1 MGKLQVLPAQLAN
14 MIAAGE
20 VVQRPSS
27 VVKELVENAVDSG
40 ADRIDVIISDS
51 GRTLIQVIDNG
62 CGMSASDAVLCFERH
77 ATSKIATSSDLEAIM
92 SYGFRGEALASIAAV
107 AEVTL
112 KTRRE
117 QDESGTQV
125 VIGDS
130 GKLRSSGVST
140 PKGSNFIIRNLFY
153 NTPARRKFLKGDN
166 VELRHIVD
174 EFVHIAVPHPE
185 IAFSLVHNGRQL
197 YVLKKAKSL
206 KYRIMDVMGMNVA
219 DTLVDLSA
227 QTSELNVS
235 GFIGTPRSAKKTQVN
250 QLFFVRGRFFRSPYL
265 HKAVMKAY
273 EEMIPEGVTPAY
285 FIFLDA
291 DPSAVDVNV
300 SPTKTE
306 IKFQNESI
314 VFQIIYACVKE
325 TLGRNS
331 FGASLDFESEGS
343 IDIPI
348 IGDGFAAY
356 RDANPLTFGGGN
368 PNFNPFDPDSSLPPS
383 GSTPSGNVS
392 GQFFPDSGSSSGGSS
407 SGGSSSGGAGLGAD
421 ASGASGGGQAGLY
434 QDYPPRMG
442 KDQSYGVLFESKC
455 MSNTLVLHKRFILT
469 PVASGLML
477 VNCRRAFERILYER
491 MLKALSSNN
500 HVSQKALFPV
510 QVQIGVQERLI
521 LEGASETLERLGFDI
536 TPFGTDSVVVN
547 AVPEGMSCEEG
558 KVRTMLDDIVA
569 VLSEP
574 GSGLQEV
581 LNQRMAARFAAL
593 GAASF
598 EIGSDPM
605 APRRLI
611 DTLFACENA
620 ELTPGGRKIVA
631 IVGIDEIE
639 NKF

>member
-291 DPSAVDVNV
+291 DPSSVDVNV

-392 GQFFPDSGSSSGGSS
+392 GQFFPDSGSSG
-407 SGGSSSGGAGLGAD
+407 GGAGLGAD
-421 ASGASGGGQAGLY
+421 ASGASGGGQAGRY

>member
-77 ATSKIATSSDLEAIM
+77 ATSKIATASDLDAIM

-383 GSTPSGNVS
+383 DSTPSGNVS
-392 GQFFPDSGSSSGGSS
+392 GQFFPDSGSSDSGSS
-407 SGGSSSGGAGLGAD
+407 GGGAGLGAD
-421 ASGASGGGQAGLY
+421 ASGASGGGQAGRY

>member
-77 ATSKIATSSDLEAIM
+77 ATSKIATASDLDAIM

-407 SGGSSSGGAGLGAD
+407 GGGAGLGAG
-421 ASGASGGGQAGLY
+421 ASGASGGGQAGRY

-547 AVPEGMSCEEG
+547 AVPEGMSCEES

>member
-291 DPSAVDVNV
+291 DQSAVDVNV

-407 SGGSSSGGAGLGAD
+407 GGGAGLGAD
-421 ASGASGGGQAGLY
+421 ASGASGGGQAGRY
-434 QDYPPRMG
+434 QDYPPHMG

-605 APRRLI
+605 APRKLI

>member
-291 DPSAVDVNV
+291 DPSSVDVNV

-407 SGGSSSGGAGLGAD
+407 GGGSGLGAD

-598 EIGSDPM
+598 EIGSEPM
-605 APRRLI
+605 APRKLI

>member
-77 ATSKIATSSDLEAIM
+77 ATSKIATASDLEAIM

-407 SGGSSSGGAGLGAD
+407 GGGAGLGAD

-598 EIGSDPM
+598 EIGSEPM
-605 APRRLI
+605 APRKLI

>member
-291 DPSAVDVNV
+291 DPSSVDVNV

-383 GSTPSGNVS
+383 GSNPSGNVS

-407 SGGSSSGGAGLGAD
+407 GGGAGLGAD

>member
-77 ATSKIATSSDLEAIM
+77 ATSKIATSSDLESIM

-185 IAFSLVHNGRQL
+185 IAFSLVHNGRQF

-291 DPSAVDVNV
+291 DPSSVDVNV

-407 SGGSSSGGAGLGAD
+407 GGGAGLGAG
-421 ASGASGGGQAGLY
+421 ASGASGGGQAGRY

-598 EIGSDPM
+598 EIGSEPM

>member
-407 SGGSSSGGAGLGAD
+407 SGGAGLGAD

-598 EIGSDPM
+598 EIGSEPM
-605 APRRLI
+605 APRKLI

>member
-219 DTLVDLSA
+219 DTLVDLSV

-291 DPSAVDVNV
+291 DPSSVDVNV

-407 SGGSSSGGAGLGAD
+407 GGGAGLGAD

>member
-392 GQFFPDSGSSSGGSS
+392 GQVFPDSGSSSGGSS
-407 SGGSSSGGAGLGAD
+407 GGGAGLGAD
-421 ASGASGGGQAGLY
+421 ASGASGGGQAGRY

-605 APRRLI
+605 APRKLI

>member
-77 ATSKIATSSDLEAIM
+77 ATSKIATASDLEAIM

-291 DPSAVDVNV
+291 DPSSVDVNV

-407 SGGSSSGGAGLGAD
+407 GGGAGLGAD

-598 EIGSDPM
+598 EIGSEPM
-605 APRRLI
+605 APRKLI

>member
-77 ATSKIATSSDLEAIM
+77 ATSKIATASDLDAIM

-407 SGGSSSGGAGLGAD
+407 SGGAGLGAD
-421 ASGASGGGQAGLY
+421 ASGASGGGQAGRY

-598 EIGSDPM
+598 EIGSEPM
-605 APRRLI
+605 APRKLI

>member
-77 ATSKIATSSDLEAIM
+77 ATSKIATSSDLESIM

-291 DPSAVDVNV
+291 DPSSVDVNV

-392 GQFFPDSGSSSGGSS
+392 GQFFPDSGSSDSGSS
-407 SGGSSSGGAGLGAD
+407 GGGAGLGAD

>member
-77 ATSKIATSSDLEAIM
+77 ATSKIATASDLEAIM

-407 SGGSSSGGAGLGAD
+407 SGGAGLGAD
-421 ASGASGGGQAGLY
+421 ASGASGGGQAGRY

>member
-77 ATSKIATSSDLEAIM
+77 ATSKIATASDLDAIM

-291 DPSAVDVNV
+291 DPSSVDVNV

-392 GQFFPDSGSSSGGSS
+392 GQFFPDSGSSSGGSF
-407 SGGSSSGGAGLGAD
+407 GGGAGLGAD
-421 ASGASGGGQAGLY
+421 ASGASGGGQAGRY

>member
-77 ATSKIATSSDLEAIM
+77 ATSKIATTSDLEAIM

-219 DTLVDLSA
+219 VTLVDLSA

-291 DPSAVDVNV
+291 DPSSVDVNV

-392 GQFFPDSGSSSGGSS
+392 GQFFPDSGSSG
-407 SGGSSSGGAGLGAD
+407 GGAGIGAD
-421 ASGASGGGQAGLY
+421 ASGASGGGQAGCY

-605 APRRLI
+605 APRKLI

>member
-77 ATSKIATSSDLEAIM
+77 ATSKIATASDLEAIM

-291 DPSAVDVNV
+291 DPSSVDVNV

-392 GQFFPDSGSSSGGSS
+392 GQFFPDSGSS

-598 EIGSDPM
+598 EIGSEPM
-605 APRRLI
+605 APRKLI

>member
-291 DPSAVDVNV
+291 DPSSVDVNV

-368 PNFNPFDPDSSLPPS
+368 PNFNPFDPDSSLSPS

-407 SGGSSSGGAGLGAD
+407 GGGAGLGAD

-434 QDYPPRMG
+434 QDYPPPMG

>member
-392 GQFFPDSGSSSGGSS
+392 GQFFPDSGSSG
-407 SGGSSSGGAGLGAD
+407 GGAGLGAD

>member
-407 SGGSSSGGAGLGAD
+407 GGGAGLGAD
-421 ASGASGGGQAGLY
+421 ASGASGGGQAGRY

-605 APRRLI
+605 APRKLI

>member
-291 DPSAVDVNV
+291 DPSSVDVNV
-300 SPTKTE
+300 SPTKTD

-392 GQFFPDSGSSSGGSS
+392 GQFFPDSGSSSGGSF
-407 SGGSSSGGAGLGAD
+407 GGGAGLGAE
-421 ASGASGGGQAGLY
+421 ASGASGGGQAGRY

-598 EIGSDPM
+598 EIGSEPM
-605 APRRLI
+605 APRKLI

>member
-291 DPSAVDVNV
+291 DPSSVDVNV

-407 SGGSSSGGAGLGAD
+407 SSGTGLGAD
-421 ASGASGGGQAGLY
+421 ASGASGGGQAGRY

>member
-407 SGGSSSGGAGLGAD
+407 GGGAGLGAD
-421 ASGASGGGQAGLY
+421 ASGASGGGQAGRY

-598 EIGSDPM
+598 EIGSEPM

>member
-77 ATSKIATSSDLEAIM
+77 ATSKIATASDLDAIM

-130 GKLRSSGVST
+130 GKLRSSGVFT

-291 DPSAVDVNV
+291 DPSSVDVNV

-392 GQFFPDSGSSSGGSS
+392 GQFFPDSGSSG
-407 SGGSSSGGAGLGAD
+407 GGAGLGAD
-421 ASGASGGGQAGLY
+421 ASGASGGGQAGRY

>member
-77 ATSKIATSSDLEAIM
+77 ATSKIATASDLDAIM

-407 SGGSSSGGAGLGAD
+407 GGGAGLGAD

-574 GSGLQEV
+574 GGGLQEV

-598 EIGSDPM
+598 EIGSEPM
-605 APRRLI
+605 APRKLI

>member
-407 SGGSSSGGAGLGAD
+407 SGGAGLGAD
-421 ASGASGGGQAGLY
+421 ASGASGGGQAGRY

-598 EIGSDPM
+598 EIGSEPM

>member
-77 ATSKIATSSDLEAIM
+77 ATSKIATASDLDAIM

-407 SGGSSSGGAGLGAD
+407 GGGAGLGAD
-421 ASGASGGGQAGLY
+421 ASGASGGGQAGRY

>member
-62 CGMSASDAVLCFERH
+62 CGMTASDAVLCFERH

-407 SGGSSSGGAGLGAD
+407 GGGAGLGAD
-421 ASGASGGGQAGLY
+421 ASGASGGGQAGRY

>member
-77 ATSKIATSSDLEAIM
+77 ATSKIATASDLEAIM

-291 DPSAVDVNV
+291 DPSSVDVNV

-407 SGGSSSGGAGLGAD
+407 GGGAGLGAD
-421 ASGASGGGQAGLY
+421 ASGASGGGQAGRY

-547 AVPEGMSCEEG
+547 AVPEGMSCEE
-558 KVRTMLDDIVA
+558 
-569 VLSEP
+569 
-574 GSGLQEV
+574 
-581 LNQRMAARFAAL
+581 
-593 GAASF
+593 
-598 EIGSDPM
+598 IGR
-605 APRRLI
+605 AH
-611 DTLFACENA
+611 
-620 ELTPGGRKIVA
+620 V
-631 IVGIDEIE
+631 
-639 NKF
+639 

>member
-77 ATSKIATSSDLEAIM
+77 ATSKIATASDLEAIM

-407 SGGSSSGGAGLGAD
+407 SGGAGLGAD
-421 ASGASGGGQAGLY
+421 ASGASGGGQAGRY

-598 EIGSDPM
+598 EIGSEPM
-605 APRRLI
+605 APRKLI

>member
-291 DPSAVDVNV
+291 DPSSVDVNV

-392 GQFFPDSGSSSGGSS
+392 GQFFPDSGSSG
-407 SGGSSSGGAGLGAD
+407 GGAGLGAD
-421 ASGASGGGQAGLY
+421 ASGASGGGQAGRY

-500 HVSQKALFPV
+500 HVSQNALFPV

>member
-291 DPSAVDVNV
+291 DPSSVDVNV

-368 PNFNPFDPDSSLPPS
+368 PNFNPFDPDSALPPS

-392 GQFFPDSGSSSGGSS
+392 GQFFPDSGSSSGG
-407 SGGSSSGGAGLGAD
+407 AGLGAD
-421 ASGASGGGQAGLY
+421 DSGASGGGQAGRY

-605 APRRLI
+605 APRKLI

>member
-77 ATSKIATSSDLEAIM
+77 ATSKIATASDLEAIM

-291 DPSAVDVNV
+291 DPSSVDVNV

-407 SGGSSSGGAGLGAD
+407 GGGAGLGAD
-421 ASGASGGGQAGLY
+421 ASGASGGGQAGRY

-521 LEGASETLERLGFDI
+521 LEDASETLERLGFDI

-598 EIGSDPM
+598 EIGSEPM

>member
-392 GQFFPDSGSSSGGSS
+392 GQFFPDSGSSDS
-407 SGGSSSGGAGLGAD
+407 GSSSGGAGLGAD
-421 ASGASGGGQAGLY
+421 ASGASGGGQAGRY

-605 APRRLI
+605 VPRRLI